1 MFIDSPALSVSPAG
15 LSVYSSESEGEGDEG
30 EESKVDPKTIANAFQ
45 GIIQPE
51 RGEGP
56 STASKE
62 IHLPVAMATSDPG
75 KGSSKKEQRSS
86 GEKGKEMSGSRKRS
100 RSPSPGHGSKHHSKG
115 KRSSKG
121 GSASPHKSP
130 SRSSSKGGKGSSPKS
145 VSKRHSHSR
154 SPSHGR
160 TPKGSET
167 RWALYRVG
175 VGEEGSVSGECQ
187 VLIFFATV

>member
-1 MFIDSPALSVSPAG
+1 MVAAETLEEFRKPKLPIVAHLVGQKLQPGKEGLLG

-30 EESKVDPKTIANAFQ
+30 EESKVDPKAIANAFQ

-51 RGEGP
+51 RGEGS
-56 STASKE
+56 STAR
-62 IHLPVAMATSDPG
+62 
-75 KGSSKKEQRSS
+75 SSKKEQRSS

-100 RSPSPGHGSKHHSKG
+100 RSPSPGHGNKHHSKG

-167 RWALYRVG
+167 RSRR
-175 VGEEGSVSGECQ
+175 
-187 VLIFFATV
+187 